1 MNNQI
6 LVQPKIQGD
15 KIILEIPKKIL
26 EGILW
31 YKKIEQ
37 PQVKKR
43 TNWTVI
49 ESLYGIWKNKDIDPM
64 EYERDIRAEWDRKLD
79 I

>member
-15 KIILEIPKKIL
+15 KIVLEIPRKIL
-26 EGILW
+26 EKVLN
-31 YKKIEQ
+31 YKIKRQ
-37 PQVKKR
+37 PKPQKR
-43 TNWTVI
+43 TDWLEIKKLRGV
-49 ESLYGIWKNKDIDPM
+49 WKNMKIDPM
-64 EYERDIRAEWDRKLD
+64 EYEKKIRAEWDRKLD